1 MTASAWTLADL
12 SLASWESLPLDTRIA
27 LAYAPY
33 QGWPYRVGS
42 RPAVAYESPAVPS
55 SLVGPRDRGIDCSTM
70 TASILTAV
78 YPRAGWTD
86 ADYRDLQIF
95 DASRKDSP
103 MDAVERRGVGRR
115 TPTVTVNGS
124 VFGSFVPG
132 RWHLVQGWRR
142 KGTGHAYLVHA
153 ATDGT
158 LTVVESTS
166 LRGRGPRWRTTTES
180 ALRADYDAALYVAVL
195 T

>member
-1 MTASAWTLADL
+1 MTIAAATAWTLADL
-12 SLASWESLPLDTRIA
+12 SQSAWETLPLDTRIA

-55 SLVGPRDRGIDCSTM
+55 SLVAPRDRGIDCSTM

-86 ADYRDLQIF
+86 IDYRDLQIF
-95 DASRKDSP
+95 DAGRRDSP

-115 TPTVTVNGS
+115 VAA
-124 VFGSFVPG
+124 FVPG
-132 RWHLVQGWRR
+132 RWHLVQGWRK

-166 LRGRGPRWRTTTES
+166 IRGRGPRWRTTTEA